1 MGCLST
7 EGQPFFVRVRTL
19 LSLTTIRLRFAR
31 MSRSSTLGFLFG
43 SAAGLA
49 AGLLLAPEEGQKLRR
64 RVVYQ
69 LERLGDRATR
79 LSELMQRSD
88 ADVDATARGTGQAVV
103 RNAREE
109 AARIRAE
116 IDALIGE
123 VRSVDSA

>member
-1 MGCLST
+1 
-7 EGQPFFVRVRTL
+7 
-19 LSLTTIRLRFAR
+19 

-69 LERLGDRATR
+69 LERLGERAAR
-79 LSELMQRSD
+79 LSDLMQRSD
-88 ADVDATARGTGQAVV
+88 TDVDTTARGTGQAVV